1 MTRKH
6 QARHKKPFR
15 CHVSNCPKAIEGFST
30 NNDLDR
36 HKRCVHKLRVG
47 DEIVYRCDLDQCKDK
62 PKDWPRQDNFRQHL
76 KRRHHVEPADL
87 GRFTFR

>member
-6 QARHKKPFR
+6 QARHSKPFK
-15 CHVSNCPKAIEGFST
+15 CNIPGCSKAIEGFST

-36 HKRCVHKLRVG
+36 HKKCVHRLLSGV
-47 DEIVYRCDLDQCKDK
+47 ETVYRCDLGQCRGK

-76 KRRHHVEPADL
+76 KRKHNLDNLDL
-87 GRFTFR
+87 NRFMFR